1 MLLVVP
7 SEETVAEA
15 ARILQRAKAVGK
27 FRTVFERLELTFRER
42 IVVGDV
48 RPAREV
54 SKAESYKLRKV
65 RNAVH
70 AIVDRCFSDWS
81 NVVRGS
87 NRGDCS
93 VAETAI
99 A

>member
-27 FRTVFERLELTFRER
+27 FRTVYERLELTFRER

-48 RPAREV
+48 RPARQV
-54 SKAESYKLRKV
+54 SKAES
-65 RNAVH
+65 
-70 AIVDRCFSDWS
+70 
-81 NVVRGS
+81 
-87 NRGDCS
+87 
-93 VAETAI
+93 
-99 A
+99 